1 MSDYPFNMYC
11 EFMCNDAV
19 FMVSS
24 AYGNTVQQDLWKAL
38 QEQAGIDK
46 IDLPDTVENIMDT
59 WTRQMGFPVINVTR
73 SYNANNGAT
82 ASQVESWFLFPITSC
97 YCNLFSR
104 ILFICSKDSCCVRI
118 QIPMTQTSTNGG
130 YRSPTPTTFQLQQ
143 RALGC
148 PVVMT

>member
-46 IDLPDTVENIMDT
+46 IVLPDTVEKIMET

-82 ASQVESWFLFPITSC
+82 ASQVRELVSIS
-97 YCNLFSR
+97 N
-104 ILFICSKDSCCVRI
+104 
-118 QIPMTQTSTNGG
+118 N
-130 YRSPTPTTFQLQQ
+130 
-143 RALGC
+143 
-148 PVVMT
+148 